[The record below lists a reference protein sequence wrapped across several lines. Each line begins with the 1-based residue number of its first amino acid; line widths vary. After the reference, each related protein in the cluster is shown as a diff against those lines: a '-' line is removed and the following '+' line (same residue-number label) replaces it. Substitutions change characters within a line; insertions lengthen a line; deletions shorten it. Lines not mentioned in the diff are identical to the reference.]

1 MKFLGL
7 LFAFALLASPQS
19 DEIRAGAHDYIPPQL
34 RLSVETQ
41 LVEVDAVV
49 RDAQG
54 RPVAGLQQS
63 EFEILDQGKP
73 RPIAAFSVET
83 RPAEEARTGP
93 GFQVPTAPIG
103 PAAAPP
109 TRSTL
114 LFFDDFHASF
124 EQLRRTGVAAEQF
137 AHHAAAAG
145 TRAAIF
151 TASQGLVLDFTTDP
165 GTLTAAIRKLRP
177 HPRISESGMQSCP
190 RMTPFQA
197 YLIEFN
203 LDQSALSAAVEEA
216 RGCER
221 IDPNERTRGPAASG
235 PASSDP
241 VTIAVRAQ
249 ASATWEQSR
258 RDSLNSFAALD
269 TALAL
274 LARVEGTRVL
284 VMVSPGFLSGFLE
297 PEMNTVVD
305 RAIHAG
311 IVINAL
317 DAKGVWAETPG
328 RPITEAGTG
337 YGFPAL
343 TYAFQAQN
351 IASRNDA
358 MIAAMAEAT
367 SATGGLFF
375 HGSNDLTGG
384 LWQLAATPETTYR
397 LAFHPAIEDSPGKY
411 HKIKVQLTSKQ
422 GRYVQARPGY
432 VAPTNAPTATTVEL
446 RPIDRQVPGTDVL
459 TAIPIRVDPRVN
471 RTAAGGSEV
480 ALAIHVDVSG
490 LKFTKRNGRNVQML
504 TFVGALLD
512 SSGAIVAAREG
523 VIEFTLKDETLP
535 RLAAQG
541 LNAGLSLAAPPG
553 SYRARVVV
561 QDVEGKLASFN
572 QTVEIPK

>member
-1 MKFLGL
+1 MKRLWL
-7 LFAFALLASPQS
+7 LAAFALVAAAQS
-19 DEIRAGAHDYIPPQL
+19 DEIRAGAHDYTPPQL
-34 RLSVETQ
+34 RLSVETR
-41 LVEVDAVV
+41 LVELDAVV
-49 RDAQG
+49 RDQQG
-54 RPVAGLQQS
+54 RPVAGLERS
-63 EFEILDQGKP
+63 DFEILDQGKP

-83 RPAEEARTGP
+83 RTAEEPRTGP
-93 GFQVPTAPIG
+93 GFRVPAPPIG
-103 PAAAPP
+103 PGATPP
-109 TRSTL
+109 IGRSTL

-137 AHHAAAAG
+137 ARHAAAAG

-151 TASQGLVLDFTTDP
+151 TASQGLVLDFTTNAD
-165 GTLTAAIRKLRP
+165 TLTAAIHKLRP

-221 IDPNERTRGPAASG
+221 IDPNERRRGPAYTG
-235 PASSDP
+235 PTSSDP
-241 VTIAVRAQ
+241 VTVAVRAQ

-274 LARVEGTRVL
+274 LGRTEGTRVL

-297 PEMNTVVD
+297 PEMNLVID
-305 RAIHAG
+305 RAIHSG

-317 DAKGVWAETPG
+317 DAKGVWAEAPG
-328 RPITEAGTG
+328 RPITEANTG

-343 TYAFQAQN
+343 TYAFQLQN
-351 IASRNDA
+351 IVSRNDA
-358 MIAAMAEAT
+358 MNAAMAEAA

-384 LWQLAATPETTYR
+384 MWQLAAAPETTYR
-397 LAFHPAIEDSPGKY
+397 IAFHPAIEESPGKF
-411 HKIKVQLTSKQ
+411 HKLKVQLTSKQ
-422 GRYVQARPGY
+422 GYYVQARPGY
-432 VAPTNAPTATTVEL
+432 VAPTNAPAEATAEL
-446 RPIDRQVPGTDVL
+446 RPIDRAVPAADIL
-459 TAIPIRVDPRVN
+459 TAFPIRVNARAD
-471 RTAAGGSEV
+471 RTEV
-480 ALAIHVDVSG
+480 ALAIHVDVSN
-490 LKFTKRNGRNVQML
+490 LKFAKHSGRHLQTL

-512 SSGAIVAAREG
+512 PSGAIVAAKEG
-523 VIEFTLKDETLP
+523 IVEFTLKDETLP
-535 RLAAQG
+535 RLTAQG
-541 LNAGLSLAAPPG
+541 FGATLSLAAPPG

-561 QDVEGKLASFN
+561 QDAEGKLASFD